1 MKKLFF
7 VFISIFIF
15 VCSLTNADSTPLKST
30 GQPIRKARCI
40 GLSFTADLLYSKI
53 EEIGLPLPG
62 FALDVNPLPNL
73 SFQAK
78 ISTMGLVSVLGIGA
92 KVYFSQK
99 NFSPYVYAGAGFIQV
114 LIPFLPDEIY
124 NIPELRYGAGIE
136 YVTNNG
142 FLVYW
147 EIGATSW
154 LGEESTFIFGQTTI
168 GLGYRFKCKK

>member
-7 VFISIFIF
+7 VFISIYIF
-15 VCSLTNADSTPLKST
+15 VCTLTNADSTPIKST

-40 GLSFTADLLYSKI
+40 GLSFTADLLYYI
-53 EEIGLPLPG
+53 EEMVLPLPG
-62 FALDVNPLPNL
+62 FAFEVNPSPNL

-78 ISTMGLVSVLGIGA
+78 ISSVGLISVFGIGA
-92 KVYFSQK
+92 KVYISQK
-99 NFSPYVYAGAGFIQV
+99 NFSPYAYAGAGFIQV
-114 LIPFLPDEIY
+114 LNPFLPDEIY

-142 FLVYW
+142 FLIYW
-147 EIGATSW
+147 EIGAMSC
-154 LGEESTFIFGQTTI
+154 LGEESQFIFGQTTI